1 MNKKNLATLYIRQ
14 ENNLENART
23 SRDTGKT
30 PLINYVISNNKKK
43 KKIFEK
49 KQESLEY
56 TGKLCHVDSYCD
68 VRKACELQIYL
79 YIRKKKFFFKTV

>member
-1 MNKKNLATLYIRQ
+1 MNKISLLIYTT
-14 ENNLENART
+14 ENNLEIART
-23 SRDTGKT
+23 LRNTGKT
-30 PLINYVISNNKKK
+30 PLIYQVIGRNKKK

-56 TGKLCHVDSYCD
+56 AKKLSHVDTHCD

-79 YIRKKKFFFKTV
+79 